1 MMVTVGQTV
10 LDRYR
15 VEAIGV
21 DAIELKDVTT
31 NAVRR
36 IGLR

>member
-1 MMVTVGQTV
+1 V

-15 VEAIGV
+15 VEAIGA
-21 DAIELKDVTT
+21 DAIELMDVTT

-36 IGLR
+36 LALR